1 MKTESHP
8 VELLLLGGAV
18 LAMAA
23 ASVVRLLLVPVL
35 AWLWV
40 LTHRRPVVQQVEATL
55 PVPTRTSEQAASL
68 SPQGAAT
75 PTLTALAEEL
85 LALPAAELRNLAG
98 TRRRCSKRETVAMLL
113 AMPI

>member
-1 MKTESHP
+1 MKTDPHP

-23 ASVVRLLLVPVL
+23 ASVVRLVLVPVL

-40 LTHRRPVVQQVEATL
+40 LTHRRRPLVQQVEATL
-55 PVPTRTSEQAASL
+55 PPRHVDGDPSV
-68 SPQGAAT
+68 SPHPGPT
-75 PTLTALAEEL
+75 PTLAALAEEL

-98 TRRRCSKRETVAMLL
+98 TRRRCSKRETVALLL